1 MNVVVAM
8 VSLAAGIM
16 LAARAR
22 AFRPPVRGVTFDGA
36 ALALLGEAAAG
47 GPLRLIATE
56 PTLRDPDP
64 GCRTTTAPAGRDEAI
79 FLEVAGG
86 WAGRG
91 PYQVTGEHY
100 CGYRILTVKG
110 DATGRTVAAVLLGIR
125 DATGHVPSVDF
136 SWPMHGHARHVLRF
150 LLTGAG
156 QLAPAAREVL
166 RRAEPDAARRPTVH
180 IGP

>member
-1 MNVVVAM
+1 M
-8 VSLAAGIM
+8 VSLAAGVI
-16 LAARAR
+16 LAARVR
-22 AFRPPVRGVTFDGA
+22 AFGPPARGVTFDGV

-56 PTLRDPDP
+56 PMPRDPDP
-64 GCRTTTAPAGRDEAI
+64 AYPSTAAPAAHDEAI

-86 WAGRG
+86 WPRRG
-91 PYQVTGEHY
+91 PYHVTGERY

-110 DATGRTVAAVLLGIR
+110 DATGRTVAAVLLGVR
-125 DATGHVPSVDF
+125 DATGCVPNVDF
-136 SWPMHGHARHVLRF
+136 SWPVRSHPRQVLRF
-150 LLTGAG
+150 LVTGAG
-156 QLAPAAREVL
+156 QLAPAAREAL